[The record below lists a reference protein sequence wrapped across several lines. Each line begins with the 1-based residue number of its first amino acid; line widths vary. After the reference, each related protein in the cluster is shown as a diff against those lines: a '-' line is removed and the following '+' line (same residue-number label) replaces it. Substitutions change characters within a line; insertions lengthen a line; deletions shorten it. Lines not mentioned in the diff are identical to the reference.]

1 MSESGEPA
9 RALRGVRIVHSER
22 PVVPSPSG
30 LPTQHLVCAETGS
43 SSIFVGQ
50 QWLQPGDRVYRHSH
64 PCEESVTFLSG
75 SGEASMGDEAV
86 PISAGTSLFFPT
98 GLLHGFR
105 NTGTDVMHV
114 IVVFPVPYFAP
125 TDIVEEPS
133 PGPTGHAT
141 QRVPGP

>member
-1 MSESGEPA
+1 MSEPA
-9 RALRGVRIVHSER
+9 RAVSGVKIVHSER

-30 LPTQHLVCAETGS
+30 LPTQHLVCRDTGS
-43 SSIFVGQ
+43 STIFVGQ

-75 SGEASMGDEAV
+75 TGEATMGEETV
-86 PISAGTSLFFPT
+86 SISAGTSLFFPT

-105 NTGTDVMHV
+105 NTGTEVMHV

-125 TDIVEEPS
+125 TDIVED
-133 PGPTGHAT
+133 
-141 QRVPGP
+141 R